1 MTTPP
6 TTHTVE
12 DLAATGT
19 PQAGIHSRTL
29 HTAGA
34 AKIVLFAFAEGEEL
48 SEHTA
53 SRPATMH
60 VLSGELDM
68 VVGGEPVDGRPG
80 TWVAMA
86 PGTAHALRA
95 RTPSVM
101 LLTLLPGEGS

>member
-1 MTTPP
+1 MTGPP
-6 TTHTVE
+6 VHLVE
-12 DLAATGT
+12 DLAATEP
-19 PQAGIHSRTL
+19 PQTGIHSRTL
-29 HTAGA
+29 HAAGA
-34 AKIVLFAFAEGEEL
+34 AKFVLFAFAAGEEL

-68 VVGGEPVDGRPG
+68 DVGGDPIAGRPG

-95 RTPSVM
+95 RTAAVM
-101 LLTLLPGEGS
+101 LLTLLPGEAS